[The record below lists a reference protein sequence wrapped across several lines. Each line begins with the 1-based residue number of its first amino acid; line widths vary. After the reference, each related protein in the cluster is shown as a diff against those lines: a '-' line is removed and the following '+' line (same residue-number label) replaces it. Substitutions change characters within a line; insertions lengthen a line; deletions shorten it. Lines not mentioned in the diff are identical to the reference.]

1 MQVFENF
8 ISYRRSDSMLEV
20 KNIYD
25 ELQMNGFT
33 TFCDVYSL
41 GSGEFDK
48 NLITAIDNCTNFILV
63 LNTHSMERCSEDD
76 DWLRREISEALEK
89 KKI

>member
-8 ISYRRSDSMLEV
+8 ISYRRRESMLEV

-25 ELQMNGFT
+25 ALQTKGFS

-41 GSGEFDK
+41 GSGEFNQD
-48 NLITAIDNCTNFILV
+48 LITAADCQPKRPPVPYSAATL
-63 LNTHSMERCSEDD
+63 
-76 DWLRREISEALEK
+76 
-89 KKI
+89 

>member
-8 ISYRRSDSMLEV
+8 ISYRRRESMLEV

-25 ELQMNGFT
+25 ALQTKGA

-41 GSGEFDK
+41 GSDEFNQD
-48 NLITAIDNCTNFILV
+48 LITAIDNCINFILV
-63 LNTHSMERCSEDD
+63 LGAHSMERCSDDED
-76 DWLRREISEALEK
+76 
-89 KKI
+89 